1 MIIYFKEE
9 KMGKKFSKVLG
20 IFLALALILTA
31 VPTAFAAPKDSDT
44 GVVQPRE
51 GKFNVTIKTSS
62 NKILMLGD
70 EDMAK
75 LDVYAAWSAEKK
87 DGTKVQ
93 EALASNPVAIE
104 KGKAP
109 KTITFRVDVPEK
121 IAGNDVDTLKN
132 ITLKVW
138 ADADS
143 LETLVT
149 EKAGK
154 VEVKDP
160 TIKAKEI
167 FGTDMDLIFLGNA
180 VGGTKEDPATAA
192 QEMGT
197 LTFDQIVAWVGG
209 DNTIASPDVTLNY
222 NFTFEWVLN
231 QTKESTIRVYKDGT
245 DEPIEGAVLRFYN
258 VKMADGKYVLDENK
272 NLIPDYNSLISLVDP
287 DGYKTDKDGMVK
299 IGKSTLKGLAGKAKT
314 QVIAVKAEHAKYKN
328 STVSFISL
336 QNDLND
342 QIPGLGGKNGVN
354 AVLRMYNTKEQAPF
368 EVRVFAEG
376 RKTALHAVEGVEVTI
391 NKDASKYMQEL
402 ELGKEL
408 FNEKT
413 DKNGI
418 AYVKDH
424 NVLLSWVEKT
434 HPVDKEWTQVPY
446 KAYSIITIKKDGK
459 VIDQHKINK
468 KDIDNNYYEYTIKEG
483 RKPLFP
489 RIEGE
494 DRYETAVKI
503 AKEQYPK
510 GLENKTV
517 ILATGQNFADAL
529 TANGLTNIYQAPIL
543 LTKTDNIPE
552 SVMAYLK
559 AEQAKG
565 RLENVLIVGKTGAVS
580 NSVSE
585 ALTKMRLSV
594 ARVGGANRFETAVE
608 VAKILKAT
616 VGEGK
621 IPFASNARVNKVVK
635 DSNTYFLANGFSFA
649 DALIASVPSSRY
661 GYPILLTDGSN
672 HLRPET
678 KSFLDDAFKAGKLN
692 KILVMGGTA
701 VVSEGA
707 KSDVPGSKVDRLY
720 GQDRYQTNMAVNEY
734 FKNATKVYVVTG
746 EAYADAL
753 VAGHL
758 AAENNAAILMVSSK
772 GLTKEQSDWIKKNDK
787 ITDYVIVGGDKA
799 VSEKVEME
807 IEDIVLG
814 ITK

>member
-51 GKFNVTIKTSS
+51 GKFTVTINTSS
-62 NKILMLGD
+62 NKILMLGKD
-70 EDMAK
+70 DMAK

-93 EALASNPVAIE
+93 EALA
-104 KGKAP
+104 KAP
-109 KTITFRVDVPEK
+109 QSITVDKASKISFDVDVPEK

-138 ADADS
+138 ADAAS
-143 LETLVT
+143 LKALV
-149 EKAGK
+149 ESKAGK

-245 DEPIEGAVLRFYN
+245 DEPISGAKIKFYN
-258 VKMADGKYVLDENK
+258 VKVDGDKYALDENHNLIVGDEVEGITGNYVTDKNGMLTLGEGTLK
-272 NLIPDYNSLISLVDP
+272 NLP
-287 DGYKTDKDGMVK
+287 
-299 IGKSTLKGLAGKAKT
+299 GKAKT
-314 QVIAVKAEHAKYKN
+314 AVIAVKAAHDDYKN

-336 QNDLND
+336 RNDLND

-376 RKTALHAVEGVEVTI
+376 RKDALHAVEGVEVTI
-391 NKDASKYMQEL
+391 NKDASEYMQGL
-402 ELGKEL
+402 KLGEVL
-408 FNEKT
+408 YNGKT

-424 NVLLSWVEKT
+424 NVLISEVEKT
-434 HPVDKEWTQVPY
+434 QPVKDKWTQVPY
-446 KAYSIITIKKDGK
+446 KAYSIITVKKDGK
-459 VIDQHKINK
+459 VIDQHKITK
-468 KDIDNNYYEYTIKEG
+468 EDIDNNYYEVPVIKEG

-503 AKEQYPK
+503 AKEQYPN
-510 GLENKTV
+510 GLVNKTV

-529 TANGLTNIYQAPIL
+529 AANGLTNIYQAPIL
-543 LTKTDNIPE
+543 LTKTDSIPE

-559 AEQAKG
+559 AEKVK
-565 RLENVLIVGKTGAVS
+565 NVLIVGKSDAVS

-594 ARVGGANRFETAVE
+594 ARVGGSNRFETAIE
-608 VAKILKAT
+608 IAKLLKAAE
-616 VGEGK
+616 GEGK
-621 IPFASNARVNKVVK
+621 IPFSKNTDLVAK
-635 DSNTYFLANGFSFA
+635 DRTKNDTYFLANGFSFA

-678 KSFLDDAFKAGKLN
+678 KSFLDDAFKAGELN

>member
-138 ADADS
+138 ADAAS
-143 LETLVT
+143 LKALV
-149 EKAGK
+149 EAKAGK

-167 FGTDMDLIFLGNA
+167 FGTDKDLIFLGNA

-245 DEPIEGAVLRFYN
+245 DEPISGAKIKFYN
-258 VKMADGKYVLDENK
+258 VKVDGDKYALDENHNLMVGDEVENITGNYVTDKNGMLTLGEGTLK
-272 NLIPDYNSLISLVDP
+272 NLP
-287 DGYKTDKDGMVK
+287 
-299 IGKSTLKGLAGKAKT
+299 GKAKT
-314 QVIAVKAEHAKYKN
+314 AVIAVKAEHADYKN

-391 NKDASKYMQEL
+391 NKDASEYMQGL
-402 ELGKEL
+402 KLGEVL
-408 FNEKT
+408 YNGKT
-413 DKNGI
+413 DKNGV

-424 NVLLSWVEKT
+424 NVLISEVEKT
-434 HPVDKEWTQVPY
+434 KPVKGEWTQVPY
-446 KAYSIITIKKDGK
+446 KAYSIITVKKDGK
-459 VIDQHKINK
+459 VIDQHKIED
-468 KDIDNNYYEYTIKEG
+468 KDIQANYYEVKINEG

-503 AKEQYPK
+503 AKEQYPN

>member
-1 MIIYFKEE
+1 
-9 KMGKKFSKVLG
+9 MGKKFSKVLG

-51 GKFNVTIKTSS
+51 GKFTVTINTSS
-62 NKILMLGD
+62 NKILMLGKD
-70 EDMAK
+70 DMAK

-93 EALASNPVAIE
+93 EALA
-104 KGKAP
+104 KAP
-109 KTITFRVDVPEK
+109 QSITVDKASKISFDVDVPEK

-143 LETLVT
+143 LETLVS

-180 VGGTKEDPATAA
+180 VGGSKEDPATAA

-231 QTKESTIRVYKDGT
+231 QTKESTIRVFKDGT
-245 DEPIEGAVLRFYN
+245 DEPISGAKIKFYN
-258 VKMADGKYVLDENK
+258 VKVDGEKYALDENHNLMVGDEVEGITGNYMTDKNGTLTLGEGTLK
-272 NLIPDYNSLISLVDP
+272 NLP
-287 DGYKTDKDGMVK
+287 
-299 IGKSTLKGLAGKAKT
+299 GKAKT
-314 QVIAVKAEHAKYKN
+314 AVIAVKAEHKDYKN

-336 QNDLND
+336 SNDLND

-376 RKTALHAVEGVEVTI
+376 RKDALHAVEGVEVTI
-391 NKDASKYMQEL
+391 NKDASEYMQGL
-402 ELGKEL
+402 KLGEVL
-408 FNEKT
+408 YNGKT

-424 NVLLSWVEKT
+424 NVLISEVEKT
-434 HPVDKEWTQVPY
+434 QPVKDKWTQVPY
-446 KAYSIITIKKDGK
+446 KAYSIITVKKDGK
-459 VIDQHKINK
+459 VINQHKIED
-468 KDIDNNYYEYTIKEG
+468 KDIQANYYEVKINEG

-503 AKEQYPK
+503 AKEQYPN
-510 GLENKTV
+510 GLVNKTV

-559 AEQAKG
+559 AEQAEG

-585 ALTKMRLSV
+585 ALTKMRLNV
-594 ARVGGANRFETAVE
+594 ARVGGSNRFETAIE
-608 VAKILKAT
+608 IAKLLKAAE
-616 VGEGK
+616 GEGK
-621 IPFASNARVNKVVK
+621 IPFSKNADLVAEDRTKN
-635 DSNTYFLANGFSFA
+635 DTYFLANGFSFA

>member
-1 MIIYFKEE
+1 
-9 KMGKKFSKVLG
+9 
-20 IFLALALILTA
+20 
-31 VPTAFAAPKDSDT
+31 
-44 GVVQPRE
+44 
-51 GKFNVTIKTSS
+51 
-62 NKILMLGD
+62 MLGD
-70 EDMAK
+70 DDMAK
-75 LDVYAAWSAEKK
+75 VDVYAAWSAEKA

-93 EALASNPVAIE
+93 EALATDPQPLTVD
-104 KGKAP
+104 K
-109 KTITFRVDVPEK
+109 KTDISFDVDVPEK

-160 TIKAKEI
+160 TIKAEEI

-197 LTFDQIVAWVGG
+197 RTFDQIVAWVGG
-209 DNTIASPDVTLNY
+209 DKTIDSPNVTLNY

-231 QTKESTIRVYKDGT
+231 QTKESTIRIYKDGT

-258 VKMADGKYVLDENK
+258 VKMDGGKYVLDENK
-272 NLIPDYNSLISLVDP
+272 NLIPDDLIGLVDP
-287 DGYKTDKDGMVK
+287 DRYKTDKDGMVK

-314 QVIAVKAEHAKYKN
+314 QVIAVKAEHTAYTY

-336 QNDLND
+336 RNDLND
-342 QIPGLGGKNGVN
+342 QIPGLEGKNGVN
-354 AVLRMYNTKEQAPF
+354 AVLRMYNSMEQAPF

-376 RKTALHAVEGVEVTI
+376 RKAALHAVEGVEVTI
-391 NKDASKYMQEL
+391 NKDASEYMQEL
-402 ELGKEL
+402 KLGEVL
-408 FNEKT
+408 YNGKT
-413 DKNGI
+413 DKNGV

-434 HPVDKEWTQVPY
+434 HPVDQEWTQVPY
-446 KAYSIITIKKDGK
+446 MAYSVITVKKDGK
-459 VIDQHKINK
+459 VIDQHKITK
-468 KDIDNNYYEYTIKEG
+468 EDIDANYYEVKINEG
-483 RKPLFP
+483 RKALFP

-503 AKEQYPK
+503 AKEQYPN

-543 LTKTDNIPE
+543 LTKTNSIPE

-559 AEQAKG
+559 AQQAAGK
-565 RLENVLIVGKTGAVS
+565 LENVLIVGKSDAVS
-580 NSVSE
+580 NSISE

-594 ARVGGANRFETAVE
+594 ARVGGANRFETAIE

-621 IPFASNARVNKVVK
+621 IPFSSSVRVSKVVE
-635 DSNTYFLANGFSFA
+635 DSQTYFLANGFSFA

-720 GQDRYQTNMAVNEY
+720 GQNRYQTNMAVNEY

-746 EAYADAL
+746 EKYADAL

-758 AAENNAAILMVSSK
+758 AAENNAAILMVNPK

-787 ITDYVIVGGDKA
+787 ITDYVIVGGDNA

>member
-31 VPTAFAAPKDSDT
+31 VPTAFATPKDSDT

-51 GKFNVTIKTSS
+51 GKFTVTINTSS
-62 NKILMLGD
+62 NKILMLGKD
-70 EDMAK
+70 DMAK

-93 EALASNPVAIE
+93 EALA
-104 KGKAP
+104 KAP
-109 KTITFRVDVPEK
+109 QSITVDKASKISFDVDVPEK

-138 ADADS
+138 ADAAS
-143 LETLVT
+143 LKALV
-149 EKAGK
+149 ESKAGK

-209 DNTIASPDVTLNY
+209 DNTIASPNVTLNY

-258 VKMADGKYVLDENK
+258 VKMDGNKYVLDENK

-299 IGKSTLKGLAGKAKT
+299 IGESTIKGLAGKAKT
-314 QVIAVKAEHAKYKN
+314 QVIAVKAEKQGYAN

-336 QNDLND
+336 RNDLND
-342 QIPGLGGKNGVN
+342 QIPGLGDKNGVN

-391 NKDASKYMQEL
+391 NKDASEFMQGL
-402 ELGKEL
+402 KLGEVL
-408 FNEKT
+408 YNGKT
-413 DKNGI
+413 DKNGV

-424 NVLLSWVEKT
+424 NVLISEVEKT
-434 HPVDKEWTQVPY
+434 QPDGDEWTQVPY
-446 KAYSIITIKKDGK
+446 KAYSIITVKKDGK
-459 VIDQHKINK
+459 VIDQHKIED
-468 KDIDNNYYEYTIKEG
+468 KDIQANYYEVKINEG

-503 AKEQYPK
+503 AKEQYPN
-510 GLENKTV
+510 GLVNKTV

-678 KSFLDDAFKAGKLN
+678 KSFLDDAFKAGQLN

>member
-1 MIIYFKEE
+1 
-9 KMGKKFSKVLG
+9 
-20 IFLALALILTA
+20 
-31 VPTAFAAPKDSDT
+31 
-44 GVVQPRE
+44 
-51 GKFNVTIKTSS
+51 
-62 NKILMLGD
+62 MLGD
-70 EDMAK
+70 DDMAK
-75 LDVYAAWSAEKK
+75 VDVYAAWSAEKK

-93 EALASNPVAIE
+93 EALA
-104 KGKAP
+104 
-109 KTITFRVDVPEK
+109 KTPQPLTVDKTTDISFKVDVPEQ

-138 ADADS
+138 ADAAS

-160 TIKAKEI
+160 TIKAEEI

-180 VGGTKEDPATAA
+180 VGGSKEDPATAA

-197 LTFDQIVAWVGG
+197 RTFDQIVAWVGG
-209 DNTIASPDVTLNY
+209 DKTIASPDVTLNY

-231 QTKESTIRVYKDGT
+231 QTKDSTIRVFEDGT
-245 DEPIEGAVLRFYN
+245 DNPIEGAKIKFYN
-258 VKMADGKYVLDENK
+258 VKVDGDKYALDENH
-272 NLIPDYNSLISLVDP
+272 NLMIDDEVEGITGNYM
-287 DGYKTDKDGMVK
+287 TDKDGMVK
-299 IGKSTLKGLAGKAKT
+299 LGASTLKNLPLKAKT
-314 QVIAVKAEHAKYKN
+314 VVIAVKAEKQGYAN

-336 QNDLND
+336 RNDLND
-342 QIPGLGGKNGVN
+342 QIPGLERKNGVN
-354 AVLRMYNTKEQAPF
+354 AVLRMYNTEEQAPF

-376 RKTALHAVEGVEVTI
+376 RKTDLHAVEGVEVTI
-391 NKDASKYMQEL
+391 NKDASEFMQEL
-402 ELGKEL
+402 KLGEVL
-408 FNEKT
+408 YNGKT
-413 DKNGI
+413 DKNGV

-424 NVLLSWVEKT
+424 NVLIYWVEKT
-434 HPVDKEWTQVPY
+434 LPQDGDWTQVPY
-446 KAYSIITIKKDGK
+446 RAFSIITVKKDGK
-459 VIDQHKINK
+459 VIAQHKITDE
-468 KDIDNNYYEYTIKEG
+468 DIDNNYYEVKINEG
-483 RKPLFP
+483 RKALFP

-503 AKEQYPK
+503 AKEQYPN

-529 TANGLTNIYQAPIL
+529 TANGLTNLYQAPIL
-543 LTKTDNIPE
+543 LTKTNSIPE

-559 AEQAKG
+559 AQQAAGK
-565 RLENVLIVGKTGAVS
+565 LENVLIVGKSDAVS
-580 NSVSE
+580 NSISE
-585 ALTKMRLSV
+585 VLTKMRLSV
-594 ARVGGANRFETAVE
+594 ARVGGANRFETAIE
-608 VAKILKAT
+608 VAKLLKADPS
-616 VGEGK
+616 EGK
-621 IPFASNARVNKVVK
+621 IPFAENAIRVADRVNPNT
-635 DSNTYFLANGFSFA
+635 DGYSDTYFLANGFSFA

>member
-31 VPTAFAAPKDSDT
+31 VPTAFAKDSDT

-51 GKFNVTIKTSS
+51 GKFTVTINTSS
-62 NKILMLGD
+62 NKMLMLGED
-70 EDMAK
+70 DMAK
-75 LDVYAAWSAEKK
+75 VDVYAAWSAEKK

-93 EALASNPVAIE
+93 EALATTRLPLTVD
-104 KGKAP
+104 
-109 KTITFRVDVPEK
+109 KTTNISFDVDVPEQ

-138 ADADS
+138 ADAAS
-143 LETLVT
+143 LKALV
-149 EKAGK
+149 EAKAGK

-160 TIKAKEI
+160 TIKAEEI

-209 DNTIASPDVTLNY
+209 DKTIASPDVTLNY

-231 QTKESTIRVYKDGT
+231 QTKDSTIRVFEDGT
-245 DEPIEGAVLRFYN
+245 DNPIEGAKIKFYN
-258 VKMADGKYVLDENK
+258 VKVDGDKYALDENH
-272 NLIPDYNSLISLVDP
+272 NLMIDDEVEGITGNYM
-287 DGYKTDKDGMVK
+287 TDKDGMVK
-299 IGKSTLKGLAGKAKT
+299 LGASTLKNLPLKAKT
-314 QVIAVKAEHAKYKN
+314 VVIAVKAEHDDYAK

-336 QNDLND
+336 RNDLND
-342 QIPGLGGKNGVN
+342 QIPGLEGKNGVN
-354 AVLRMYNTKEQAPF
+354 AVLRMYNTEEQAPF

-391 NKDASKYMQEL
+391 NKDASEFMQEL
-402 ELGKEL
+402 KLGEVL
-408 FNEKT
+408 YNGKT
-413 DKNGI
+413 DKNGV

-434 HPVDKEWTQVPY
+434 HPVDEEWTQVPY
-446 KAYSIITIKKDGK
+446 KAYSIITVKKDGK
-459 VIDQHKINK
+459 VIAQHKITEE
-468 KDIDNNYYEYTIKEG
+468 DTDNNYYEVKINEG
-483 RKPLFP
+483 RKALFP

-503 AKEQYPK
+503 AKEQYPN

-543 LTKTDNIPE
+543 LTKTNSIPE

-559 AEQAKG
+559 AQQAAGK
-565 RLENVLIVGKTGAVS
+565 LENVLIVGKSDAVS
-580 NSVSE
+580 NSISE

-594 ARVGGANRFETAVE
+594 ARVGGANRFETAIE

-621 IPFASNARVNKVVK
+621 IPFSSSVRVSKVVE
-635 DSNTYFLANGFSFA
+635 DSQTYFLANGFSFA

-720 GQDRYQTNMAVNEY
+720 GQNRYQTNMAVNEY

-746 EAYADAL
+746 EKYADAL

-758 AAENNAAILMVSSK
+758 AAENNAAILMVNPK

-787 ITDYVIVGGDKA
+787 ITDYVIVGGDNA

>member
-1 MIIYFKEE
+1 
-9 KMGKKFSKVLG
+9 MGKKFSKVLG

-51 GKFNVTIKTSS
+51 GKFTVTINTSS
-62 NKILMLGD
+62 NKILMLGKD
-70 EDMAK
+70 DMAK

-93 EALASNPVAIE
+93 EALA
-104 KGKAP
+104 KAP
-109 KTITFRVDVPEK
+109 QSITVDKASKISFDVDVPEK

-138 ADADS
+138 ADAAS
-143 LETLVT
+143 LKALV
-149 EKAGK
+149 ESKAGK

-180 VGGTKEDPATAA
+180 VGGSKEDPATAA

-245 DEPIEGAVLRFYN
+245 DEPIEGAKIKFYN
-258 VKMADGKYVLDENK
+258 VKVDGDKYALDENH
-272 NLIPDYNSLISLVDP
+272 NLMVGDEVKGITGNYM
-287 DGYKTDKDGMVK
+287 TDKDGMVK
-299 IGKSTLKGLAGKAKT
+299 LGASTLKNLPGKAKT
-314 QVIAVKAEHAKYKN
+314 LVIAVKAEKQGYAN

-336 QNDLND
+336 RNDLND
-342 QIPGLGGKNGVN
+342 QIPGLGDKNGVN

-391 NKDASKYMQEL
+391 NKDASEFMQGL
-402 ELGKEL
+402 KLGEVL
-408 FNEKT
+408 YNGKT
-413 DKNGI
+413 DKNGV

-424 NVLLSWVEKT
+424 NVLISEVEKT
-434 HPVDKEWTQVPY
+434 QPDGDEWTQVPY
-446 KAYSIITIKKDGK
+446 KAYSIITVKKDGK
-459 VIDQHKINK
+459 VIDQHKIED
-468 KDIDNNYYEYTIKEG
+468 KDIKANYYEVKINEG

-503 AKEQYPK
+503 AKEQYPN
-510 GLENKTV
+510 GLVNKTV

-621 IPFASNARVNKVVK
+621 IPFSKNADLVAEDRTKN
-635 DSNTYFLANGFSFA
+635 DTYFLANGFSFA

>member
-1 MIIYFKEE
+1 
-9 KMGKKFSKVLG
+9 MGKKFSKVLG

-31 VPTAFAAPKDSDT
+31 VPTAFAESKDSDT
-44 GVVQPRE
+44 GIVEGRE
-51 GKFNVTIKTSS
+51 GKFTVTIKTSS
-62 NKILMLGD
+62 NKMLMLGKD
-70 EDMAK
+70 DMAK

-93 EALASNPVAIE
+93 EALATTPQPLTVD
-104 KGKAP
+104 
-109 KTITFRVDVPEK
+109 KTTNISFDVDVPEQ

-143 LETLVT
+143 LKALVA

-160 TIKAKEI
+160 TIKAEEI

-197 LTFDQIVAWVGG
+197 RTFDEIVAWVGG
-209 DNTIASPDVTLNY
+209 DKTIDSPNVTLNY

-314 QVIAVKAEHAKYKN
+314 LVIAVKAEKQGYAN

-336 QNDLND
+336 RNDLND
-342 QIPGLGGKNGVN
+342 QIPGLEGKNGVN

-376 RKTALHAVEGVEVTI
+376 RKAALHAVEGVEVTI
-391 NKDASKYMQEL
+391 NKDASEFMQEL
-402 ELGKEL
+402 KLGKEL

-434 HPVDKEWTQVPY
+434 HPVDEEWTQVPY

-459 VIDQHKINK
+459 VINQHKITDEDLN
-468 KDIDNNYYEYTIKEG
+468 NNYYEYTIKEG

-503 AKEQYPK
+503 AKEQYPN

-543 LTKTDNIPE
+543 LTKTNSIPE

-559 AEQAKG
+559 AQQADGK
-565 RLENVLIVGKTGAVS
+565 LENVLIVGKSDAVS
-580 NSVSE
+580 NSISE

-594 ARVGGANRFETAVE
+594 ARVGGANRFETAIE
-608 VAKILKAT
+608 VAKILKASPS
-616 VGEGK
+616 EGK
-621 IPFASNARVNKVVK
+621 IPFADRNNVRVNWNRQ
-635 DSNTYFLANGFSFA
+635 DSDTYFLANGFSFA

-720 GQDRYQTNMAVNEY
+720 GQNRYQTNMAVNEY

-746 EAYADAL
+746 EKYADAL

-758 AAENNAAILMVSSK
+758 AAENNAAILMVNPK

-787 ITDYVIVGGDKA
+787 ITDYVIVGGDNA

>member
-1 MIIYFKEE
+1 M
-9 KMGKKFSKVLG
+9 
-20 IFLALALILTA
+20 
-31 VPTAFAAPKDSDT
+31 
-44 GVVQPRE
+44 
-51 GKFNVTIKTSS
+51 
-62 NKILMLGD
+62 LMLGD
-70 EDMAK
+70 DDMAK
-75 LDVYAAWSAEKK
+75 VNVYAAWSAEKA

-93 EALASNPVAIE
+93 EALATTPQPLTVD
-104 KGKAP
+104 
-109 KTITFRVDVPEK
+109 KTTDISFDVDVPEQ

-138 ADADS
+138 ADAAS
-143 LETLVT
+143 LKALV
-149 EKAGK
+149 EAKVGK
-154 VEVKDP
+154 VEVKAP
-160 TIKAKEI
+160 TIKAEEI

-180 VGGTKEDPATAA
+180 VGGSKEDPATAA

-197 LTFDQIVAWVGG
+197 RTFDQIVAWVGG
-209 DNTIASPDVTLNY
+209 DKTIASPDVTLNY

-231 QTKESTIRVYKDGT
+231 QTKDSTIRVFEDGT
-245 DEPIEGAVLRFYN
+245 DNPIEGAKIKFYN
-258 VKMADGKYVLDENK
+258 VKVDGDKYALDENH
-272 NLIPDYNSLISLVDP
+272 NLMIDDEVEGITGNYM
-287 DGYKTDKDGMVK
+287 TDKDGMIK
-299 IGKSTLKGLAGKAKT
+299 LGASTLKNLPLKAKT
-314 QVIAVKAEHAKYKN
+314 VVIAVKAEKQGYAN

-336 QNDLND
+336 RNDLND
-342 QIPGLGGKNGVN
+342 QIPGLERKNGVN
-354 AVLRMYNTKEQAPF
+354 AVLRMYNTEEQAPF

-376 RKTALHAVEGVEVTI
+376 RKTDLHAVEGVEVTI
-391 NKDASKYMQEL
+391 NKDASEFMQEL
-402 ELGKEL
+402 KLGEVL
-408 FNEKT
+408 YNGKT
-413 DKNGI
+413 DKNGV

-424 NVLLSWVEKT
+424 NVLIYWVEKT
-434 HPVDKEWTQVPY
+434 LPQDGDWTQVPY
-446 KAYSIITIKKDGK
+446 RAFSIITVKKDGK
-459 VIDQHKINK
+459 VIAQHKITDE
-468 KDIDNNYYEYTIKEG
+468 DIDNNYYEVKINEG
-483 RKPLFP
+483 RKALFP

-503 AKEQYPK
+503 AKEQYPN

-529 TANGLTNIYQAPIL
+529 TANGLTNLYQAPIL
-543 LTKTDNIPE
+543 LTKSNSIPE

-559 AEQAKG
+559 AQQAAGK
-565 RLENVLIVGKTGAVS
+565 LENVLIVGKSDAVS
-580 NSVSE
+580 NSISE
-585 ALTKMRLSV
+585 VLTKMRLSV
-594 ARVGGANRFETAVE
+594 ASVGGANRFETAIE
-608 VAKILKAT
+608 VAKLLKADPS
-616 VGEGK
+616 EGK
-621 IPFASNARVNKVVK
+621 IPFAENAIRVADRVNPNT
-635 DSNTYFLANGFSFA
+635 DGYSETYFLANGFSFA

-720 GQDRYQTNMAVNEY
+720 GQNRYQTNMAVNEY

-746 EAYADAL
+746 EKYADAL

-758 AAENNAAILMVSSK
+758 AAENNAAILMVNPK

-787 ITDYVIVGGDKA
+787 ITDYVIVGGDNA

>member
-51 GKFNVTIKTSS
+51 GKFTVTINTSS
-62 NKILMLGD
+62 NKILMLGKD
-70 EDMAK
+70 DMAK

-93 EALASNPVAIE
+93 EALA
-104 KGKAP
+104 KAP
-109 KTITFRVDVPEK
+109 QSITVDKASKISFDVDVPEK

-143 LETLVT
+143 LETLVS

-180 VGGTKEDPATAA
+180 VGGSKEDPATAA

-231 QTKESTIRVYKDGT
+231 QTKESTIRVFKDGT
-245 DEPIEGAVLRFYN
+245 DEPISGAKIKFYN
-258 VKMADGKYVLDENK
+258 VKVDGEKYALDENHNLMVGDEVEGITGNYMTDKNGTLTLGEGTLK
-272 NLIPDYNSLISLVDP
+272 NLP
-287 DGYKTDKDGMVK
+287 
-299 IGKSTLKGLAGKAKT
+299 GKAKT
-314 QVIAVKAEHAKYKN
+314 AVIAVKAEHKDYKN

-336 QNDLND
+336 SNDLND

-376 RKTALHAVEGVEVTI
+376 RKDALHAVEGVEVTI
-391 NKDASKYMQEL
+391 NKDASEYMQGL
-402 ELGKEL
+402 KLGEVL
-408 FNEKT
+408 YNGKT

-424 NVLLSWVEKT
+424 NVLISEVEKT
-434 HPVDKEWTQVPY
+434 QPVKDKWTQVPY
-446 KAYSIITIKKDGK
+446 KAYSIITVKKDGK
-459 VIDQHKINK
+459 VINQHKIED
-468 KDIDNNYYEYTIKEG
+468 KDIQANYYEVKINEG

-503 AKEQYPK
+503 AKEQYPN
-510 GLENKTV
+510 GLVNKTV

-559 AEQAKG
+559 AEQAEG

-585 ALTKMRLSV
+585 ALTKMRLNV
-594 ARVGGANRFETAVE
+594 ARVGGSNRFETAIE
-608 VAKILKAT
+608 IAKLLKAAE
-616 VGEGK
+616 GEGK
-621 IPFASNARVNKVVK
+621 IPFSKNADLVAEDRTKN
-635 DSNTYFLANGFSFA
+635 DTYFLANGFSFA